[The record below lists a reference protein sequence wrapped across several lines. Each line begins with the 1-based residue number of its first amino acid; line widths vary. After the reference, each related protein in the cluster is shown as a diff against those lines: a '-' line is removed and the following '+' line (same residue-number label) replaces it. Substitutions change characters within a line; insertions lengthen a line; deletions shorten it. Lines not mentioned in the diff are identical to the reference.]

1 MFEISKDTAKNI
13 NSVKK
18 KGGKIIA
25 VGTTVLRALE
35 SSIDKHHQFVHRL
48 FGDHS
53 TRGTQSMWVI
63 SSQIIPCISSTNYH
77 SGINWD
83 ENMYSVSLSGYF
95 RLLKDL
101 FHYPEV

>member
-1 MFEISKDTAKNI
+1 MNNLYKTQRLAIKYSI
-13 NSVKK
+13 NPQLS
-18 KGGKIIA
+18 
-25 VGTTVLRALE
+25 LE

-53 TRGTQSMWVI
+53 TRGPKYGGI

-83 ENMYSVSLSGYF
+83 ANMYSVSLSGYF
-95 RLLKDL
+95 RS
-101 FHYPEV
+101 